1 MIVAIVSVLSVG
13 IWGYLLLA
21 RGGFWRRLERDDAL
35 LSLLQEKRA
44 GEARRVW
51 PGVIAVVPARDEAA
65 AISRS
70 VGSLLRQD
78 YAGRFSVVLVDDQ
91 SSDDTAAIA
100 SAAAEALGA
109 ADCLTI
115 VAGTNAP
122 SGWTGKLWAM
132 RQGLANVENAAA
144 PVEYV
149 LFTDADIAYA
159 PQALRGLV
167 EIAQARKSVLTSL
180 MVKLRCESRA
190 EQFLA
195 PAFVFFF
202 QKLYPFAWVNDPAR
216 PTAAAAGG
224 CMLARYD
231 ALKSAGGLEAVRG
244 ALIDDCALAALMKTR
259 GPIWLGLTESVHSL
273 RAYPAFGDFRRMV
286 VRSAFA
292 ELRYST
298 PRLIGAVTGMALTY
312 LAPPLFALFVRG
324 AAQTAGAIAWAMM
337 IVAFVPTL
345 RFYGRPMTLGLALPG
360 IAAVY
365 TGFTIES
372 AWQYWRGRGGQW
384 KGRFQASVK
393 GIGDA

>member
-1 MIVAIVSVLSVG
+1 MIVVIVSVLSVG

-21 RGGFWRRLERDDAL
+21 RGGFWRCHERDDAL
-35 LSLLQEKRA
+35 LSSLRKTRA
-44 GEARRVW
+44 DDAQRVW
-51 PGVIAVVPARDEAA
+51 PSVVAVVPARDEAV

-78 YAGRFSVVLVDDQ
+78 YAGVLSVVLVDDQ
-91 SSDDTAAIA
+91 SSDDTATIA
-100 SAAAEALGA
+100 SAAAEAQGA
-109 ADCLTI
+109 PDRLTI
-115 VAGTNAP
+115 VAGGNVP

-132 RQGLANVENAAA
+132 GQGLANVENTAA
-144 PVEYV
+144 PPEYV
-149 LFTDADIAYA
+149 LFTDADIAHA

-180 MVKLRCESRA
+180 MVKLRCESPA
-190 EQFLA
+190 EQFLV

-202 QKLYPFAWVNDPAR
+202 QKLYPFAWVDDPAR

-224 CMLARYD
+224 CMLVGYD

-244 ALIDDCALAALMKTR
+244 ALIDDCALGALMKTR

-273 RAYPAFGDFRRMV
+273 RAYPAFGDIRRMV

-298 PRLIGAVTGMALTY
+298 PRVIGAVSGMTLTY
-312 LAPPLFALFVRG
+312 LAPPLIALLAHG
-324 AAQTAGAIAWAMM
+324 AAQAAGAIAWVMM
-337 IVAFVPTL
+337 AVAFAPTL
-345 RFYGRPMTLGLALPG
+345 RFYGQPVALGLALPA

-372 AWQYWRGRGGQW
+372 AWQYWRGRGGHW
-384 KGRFQASVK
+384 KGRFQASVR
-393 GIGDA
+393 GIGGA

>member
-1 MIVAIVSVLSVG
+1 MIVVIVSVLSVG

-21 RGGFWRRLERDDAL
+21 RGGFWRCHERDDAL
-35 LSLLQEKRA
+35 LSSLRKTRA
-44 GEARRVW
+44 DDAQRVW
-51 PGVIAVVPARDEAA
+51 PSVVAVVPARDEAV

-78 YAGRFSVVLVDDQ
+78 YAGVLSVVLVDDQ
-91 SSDDTAAIA
+91 SSDDTVAIA
-100 SAAAEALGA
+100 SAAAGA
-109 ADCLTI
+109 ASRLTI
-115 VAGTNAP
+115 VAGTSVP

-132 RQGLANVENAAA
+132 GQGLANVENTAA
-144 PVEYV
+144 PPEYV
-149 LFTDADIAYA
+149 LFTDADIAHA

-180 MVKLRCESRA
+180 MVKLRCESPA
-190 EQFLA
+190 EQFLV

-202 QKLYPFAWVNDPAR
+202 QKLYPFAWVDDPAR

-224 CMLARYD
+224 CMLVGYD

-244 ALIDDCALAALMKTR
+244 ALIDDCALGALMKTR

-273 RAYPAFGDFRRMV
+273 RAYPAFGDIRRMV

-298 PRLIGAVTGMALTY
+298 PRVIGAVSGMTLTY
-312 LAPPLFALFVRG
+312 LAPPLIALLAHG
-324 AAQTAGAIAWAMM
+324 AAQAAGAIAWVMM
-337 IVAFVPTL
+337 AVAFAPTL
-345 RFYGRPMTLGLALPG
+345 RFYGQPVALGLALPA

-372 AWQYWRGRGGQW
+372 AWQYWRGRGGHW
-384 KGRFQASVK
+384 KGRFQASVR
-393 GIGDA
+393 GIGGA